1 LNRFSE
7 IIVRKRRIIYIIYLI
22 AAIVCAVGIFTTNIN
37 YDMGK
42 YLPDDSQVRK
52 GMGIMEDEFGES
64 SAITVMFDG
73 LTEEEQLQRQQE
85 LSEIDN
91 VKSVVFIQNDE
102 AYQKDGHSKYTV
114 TIGADTY
121 SKVSRDVLKDIND
134 RYGDSAYI
142 SGAVVDNDLMV
153 KSLVNDLPVISIIA
167 TVIIFTLLF
176 ILCDSWVEP
185 VLFMVCIGAAILIN
199 MGTNALLPSVS
210 FMTFAVGAVLQMGLS
225 MDYSIMLMNRYSQEK
240 KIHAN
245 HEDAMIS
252 ALANS
257 FAPVS
262 GSSVTTIVGLL
273 ALVFMDFKIGQD
285 MGVVLAKG
293 VFFSLVSIFTLLP
306 GLIVSFDK
314 IIEKSRKPSITIKTG
329 KLMRGISK
337 ARFVIIPIAV
347 IALVFSYIYKDDVNV
362 GFLKTF
368 DNEDQD
374 YTEECFGYDNQ
385 TVLMYKNTTAPEKL
399 AEYIS
404 WLYTREDVNSVQDFS
419 NTLGRPCT
427 PEEIAAQF
435 GFPVEQAQ
443 MMYQAM
449 GVETMTMEEFIGASI
464 QAGSEDPALLQA
476 QQMINENRSQMV
488 GREYNRMVISL
499 AHKSEGDATFKA
511 VGELLDKADEVIG
524 DNYYLVGDTV
534 MGYEMNDG
542 FKSEMNYVTLL
553 TIIAIFVV
561 VIFTF
566 RSIFSSAILVIV
578 IQAAV
583 YMTTAVMAVAGFTIN
598 YIALILVQCILMGA
612 TIDYGILFVC
622 NYVEERGKFGKKE
635 ALVSAMDKSVKTILT
650 SSLILIGCCLTT
662 GLLMSQKVI
671 AQTTSILAFGAAAAV
686 FMVVFVLPVLVFAL
700 DKLILMRLGKKMSEA
715 PAEVKSDERKKQP
728 ARKTH

>member
-1 LNRFSE
+1 MNRFSE
-7 IIVRKRRIIYIIYLI
+7 IIVRKRRIIYIVYLI
-22 AAIVCAVGIFTTNIN
+22 AAIACAVGIFTTNIN
-37 YDMGK
+37 YDMSK
-42 YLPDDSQVRK
+42 YLPDDSQVKK
-52 GMGIMEDEFGES
+52 GMSVMEDEFGKS

-73 LTEEEQLQRQQE
+73 LSETEQLQRQQE

-114 TIGADTY
+114 TIASDTY
-121 SKVSRDVLKDIND
+121 SKTSREVLSDIRD
-134 RYGDSAYI
+134 IYGDEAYI

-153 KSLVNDLPVISIIA
+153 KSLLNDIPVISVIA
-167 TVIIFTLLF
+167 TVIIFTILF
-176 ILCDSWVEP
+176 ILCDSWTEP
-185 VLFMVCIGAAILIN
+185 FLFMLCIGAAILVN

-240 KIHAN
+240 KVHAN
-245 HEDAMIS
+245 HEEAMIS

-257 FAPVS
+257 FAPIS

-306 GLIVSFDK
+306 GLVVSFDK
-314 IIEKSRKPSITIKTG
+314 LIEKSRKPSITIKTG
-329 KLMRGISK
+329 KLMGGISK
-337 ARFVIIPIAV
+337 LRGIIIPLALIAV
-347 IALVFSYIYKDDVNV
+347 GFSFIYKDDVKV
-362 GFLKTF
+362 GFLKMF
-368 DNEDQD
+368 DNSDQT

-385 TVLMYKNTTAPEKL
+385 TVLMYRNTTSQEKIS
-399 AEYIS
+399 EYIT
-404 WLYTREDVNSVQDFS
+404 WLGTRDDVNSVQDYS

-427 PEEIAAQF
+427 AGEIAAQF
-435 GFPVEQAQ
+435 GFPAEQAQ

-464 QAGSEDPALLQA
+464 QGGSEDPALLQA

-488 GREYNRMVISL
+488 GSEYNRMVISL
-499 AHKSEGDATFKA
+499 NHESEGEATFDA
-511 VGELLDKADEVIG
+511 VGELLDKADEVLG
-524 DNYYLVGDTV
+524 ENYYLVGDTV

-542 FKSEMNYVTLL
+542 FKSEMNFVTLL
-553 TIIAIFVV
+553 TTIAIFVV

-566 RSIFSSAILVIV
+566 RSIFSSAILVAV

-583 YMTTAVMAVAGFTIN
+583 YITTAAMAIMGFTVN

-622 NYVEERGKFGKKE
+622 NYVEERGKLEKKE
-635 ALVSAMDKSVKTILT
+635 ALASAMDKSIKTILT
-650 SSLILIGCCLTT
+650 SSLVLIGCCMTT
-662 GLLMSQKVI
+662 GILMTQKVI
-671 AQTTSILAFGAAAAV
+671 SQTCSMVAFGAATAA
-686 FMVVFVLPVLVFAL
+686 FMVVFVLPVIIFAL
-700 DKLILMRLGKKMSEA
+700 DKLVLIRFGKSNAEA
-715 PAEVKSDERKKQP
+715 PAEVKFNERKKQS
-728 ARKTH
+728 ARKAD